1 MAKKKKCVAIYVLM
15 SAASHE
21 GGKSLEAQM
30 AECTAFLMSLGYSV
44 DDACVYRE
52 VGKAASLDR
61 PQLAELLGLA
71 VAGELEALV
80 VCGADRLARDE
91 SQLQVLLGAFADY
104 GVDVHVVRS
113 ELDAS
118 VNRDVVRSVFDDWQ
132 RLERTRMRKRT
143 VRGKDMAARAGRMPT
158 GMSNPPYGHDYDRLA
173 NKLVV
178 NDAES
183 QVVEDVF
190 RRFADG
196 WSMAKIAESLN
207 AEGVPSKKGGAW
219 NTVRIHSVL
228 TNSRYIGVDYY
239 GKTRMVSAE
248 RGVSKRVS
256 VPREEWVEIR
266 GYTPALVPV
275 ALFWKVNERL
285 EGRMS

>member
-91 SQLQVLLGAFADY
+91 SQLQVFW
-104 GVDVHVVRS
+104 VRS
-113 ELDAS
+113 PTTAWTYTWCAAS
-118 VNRDVVRSVFDDWQ
+118 WMPRSTVMWCGQCSMIGSVWSAPECGNGRCEERIWQ
-132 RLERTRMRKRT
+132 
-143 VRGKDMAARAGRMPT
+143 
-158 GMSNPPYGHDYDRLA
+158 
-173 NKLVV
+173 
-178 NDAES
+178 
-183 QVVEDVF
+183 
-190 RRFADG
+190 
-196 WSMAKIAESLN
+196 
-207 AEGVPSKKGGAW
+207 
-219 NTVRIHSVL
+219 
-228 TNSRYIGVDYY
+228 
-239 GKTRMVSAE
+239 
-248 RGVSKRVS
+248 
-256 VPREEWVEIR
+256 
-266 GYTPALVPV
+266 LVPV
-275 ALFWKVNERL
+275 GCRPECRTHPMVMTTTGWLISWL
-285 EGRMS
+285 